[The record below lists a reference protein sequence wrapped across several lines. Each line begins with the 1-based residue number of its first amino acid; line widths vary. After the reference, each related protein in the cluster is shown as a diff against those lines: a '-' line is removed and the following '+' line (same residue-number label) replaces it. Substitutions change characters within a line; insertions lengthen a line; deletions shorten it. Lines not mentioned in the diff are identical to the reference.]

1 MLLLTDL
8 GVDRRYERKGIKKLL
23 VEAAHGVAGG
33 ERKIVL
39 FTNVIDDAIPFCEK
53 LGLKLSAD
61 IFAKWNVDWTSFEV
75 GMDPLP

>member
-1 MLLLTDL
+1 MLFLTDL
-8 GVDRRYERKGIKKLL
+8 GVDRRHERKGIGRLL

-39 FTNVIDDAIPFCEK
+39 FTNVNDDAIPFCEK
-53 LGLKLSAD
+53 LGLKPSAD